1 MKTVKV
7 KDQAMQAAAQNGMD
21 DFLKAIVDATY
32 EEVGGVLTSQ
42 AMEELSAEQ
51 ITLLAYMALR
61 DEVMDGGFIQLIYNG
76 YGDFIFRNP
85 FAKAIKAWGL
95 DDLSRLIRKVHPIFA
110 KRQEEICQ
118 VETDEEFMALFE
130 QMPDF
135 ENFDDTFVE
144 NEENWTEKVECYVDE
159 HIQNF
164 VVIED

>member
-1 MKTVKV
+1 
-7 KDQAMQAAAQNGMD
+7 
-21 DFLKAIVDATY
+21 
-32 EEVGGVLTSQ
+32 
-42 AMEELSAEQ
+42 
-51 ITLLAYMALR
+51 MALR

-144 NEENWTEKVECYVDE
+144 NEENWTEKVACYVDE

>member
-32 EEVGGVLTSQ
+32 EAVGGVLTSQ

-144 NEENWTEKVECYVDE
+144 NEENWTEKVACYVDE

-164 VVIED
+164 VVIEN

>member
-1 MKTVKV
+1 
-7 KDQAMQAAAQNGMD
+7 MQAAAQNGMD

-144 NEENWTEKVECYVDE
+144 NEENWTEKVACYVDE